1 MKTTTILALALG
13 LMIAM
18 IPAAMAA
25 NMGTVQWQP
34 AWGQPLKGKFIT
46 QKAQTQFPQ
55 MHGNYQIGFTKYGSK
70 WGGDSLRKRI
80 SVNRWPGSYMANTQL
95 SIARQQGGKI
105 QQTVKTVEGQP
116 GATASEMTTSTPVET
131 TTTTQ

>member
-13 LMIAM
+13 LLIAM
-18 IPAAMAA
+18 IPAAVAFQPL
-25 NMGTVQWQP
+25 QWQP
-34 AWGQPLKGKFIT
+34 TWGQPLKGKFISA
-46 QKAQTQFPQ
+46 KAQVQFPQ
-55 MHGNYQIGFTKYGSK
+55 MHSDYQIGYTRYGTK

-95 SIARQQGGKI
+95 SLARQQGGKI

-116 GATASEMTTSTPVET
+116 GSTTSEMTTSTPAET
-131 TTTTQ
+131 TTAATQ